1 MSEQVLIPGAQP
13 WSAEGDDDRG
23 HVGVIVTHGFTSNP
37 NATRPLGERLNREGY
52 AVEVLLLPGHGT
64 TVRDMGR
71 TRYLDWRDHL
81 EGVLDRLLDRV
92 QQVVLVGH
100 SLGGTLSLDVA
111 SRRRSDVAGIVPINA
126 QVLAPQQPL
135 ARVAP
140 VLQHLVPYV
149 PRDLAGLPTN
159 DIAKPD
165 ATERA
170 YSMVP
175 AKPAQSLIREL
186 PRIRA
191 QLSDVTQ
198 PVLIVTSP
206 QDHTVPADNGAAL
219 KQLLGS
225 EDVTELV
232 CERSYHVAT
241 IDWDQERIEDAVTAF
256 VDRVTGTAAS

>member
-1 MSEQVLIPGAQP
+1 MSEQVLIPGAEA
-13 WSAEGDDDRG
+13 WSADGDERG
-23 HVGVIVTHGFTSNP
+23 HVGVVVTHGFTSNP
-37 NATRPLGERLNREGY
+37 NATRPLGERLHREGY
-52 AVEVLLLPGHGT
+52 TVEVPLLPGHGT

-81 EGVLDRLLDRV
+81 ERVLDRV
-92 QQVVLVGH
+92 QERCEQVVLVGH

-111 SRRRSDVAGIVPINA
+111 SRRRRDVAGVVSINA
-126 QVLAPQQPL
+126 QVLAPRQPL

-140 VLQHLVPYV
+140 VLQHVLPYV

-159 DIAKPD
+159 DIARPD

-170 YSMVP
+170 YAMVP

-191 QLSDVTQ
+191 QLADVTQ
-198 PVLIVTSP
+198 PVLVVTSP

-219 KQLLGS
+219 TELLGS
-225 EDVTELV
+225 DDVTQLV

-241 IDWDQERIEDAVTAF
+241 IDWDQELLEDAVTAF
-256 VDRVTGTAAS
+256 VGRVTDTAGS